1 MPICGILMQA
11 GFTMAHLFS
20 LMSAVATLVMLAA
33 IILPHQ
39 TTSDRVDIAA
49 NKSPVLPK

>member
-1 MPICGILMQA
+1 MQA

-20 LMSAVATLVMLAA
+20 LMSVVAILVMLAA

-39 TTSDRVDIAA
+39 ILSDRVDIVAS
-49 NKSPVLPK
+49 KSPALPK